1 MTLAYGRE
9 EKCHVK
15 KTGECR
21 GNTWEIGRELNGK
34 DENARSR
41 EEMEWV
47 KGRERCAVVV
57 LGIIRDA
64 LLNVA
69 SAH

>member
-1 MTLAYGRE
+1 MRD
-9 EKCHVK
+9 
-15 KTGECR
+15 R
-21 GNTWEIGRELNGK
+21 RELNGE
-34 DENARSR
+34 DENARST